1 MTSTRFLTRSLT
13 PPDAVRG
20 LWLDEALGARPAP
33 RRWPALQSNLS
44 ADVCIVGGGF
54 TGLWTALETKR
65 RSATTDVV
73 LIDADICGGGASGR
87 NGGFAMTWWS
97 KFISLVKLCGTENAV
112 ALCRRAEEAVRDIGR
127 FCDEHAL
134 DADFR
139 SCGWLWSA
147 TNTAQM
153 DAWEGTIDVLAR
165 AGLEPYEH
173 LSRQQVAERT
183 GSPVHLGGIFDPHT
197 ALVQPAALAQGLA
210 RAADEAGVRIYEDTA
225 MTELLSGEPAIV
237 RTPGGDVH
245 AGTVVLALNAWAARL
260 PELARAL
267 VVVSS
272 DVIATEPIP
281 DELDAIGWRHGPA
294 ISDSRRLINYYRTSA
309 DGRVVFGKGG
319 GAVARTGH
327 MGSAFHGA
335 SSRADEVTAQFR
347 FIYPMLWQATVDR
360 SWRGPIDY
368 SVTGAPFFARL
379 PSAANVLVA
388 AGFSGN
394 GVGPAKLA
402 GKLMAEMAIDGG
414 DAGLPPALTRL
425 PSAALPPEP
434 VRYVGARLVRA
445 AVARKESAEDV
456 GRRAGAATLGLAKL
470 DPTSFVD
477 RGSAPASR

>member
-1 MTSTRFLTRSLT
+1 MSTVRFPARSLT
-13 PPDAVRG
+13 PRDAVRG
-20 LWLDEALGARPAP
+20 LWLDDVLGARPAP
-33 RRWPALQSNLS
+33 RRWPALDSNLS
-44 ADVCIVGGGF
+44 TDVCIIGGGF
-54 TGLWTALETKR
+54 TGLWTALEIKR
-65 RSATTDVV
+65 RAPQTDVV

-97 KFISLVKLCGTENAV
+97 KFVSLEKLCGTETSA
-112 ALCRRAEEAVRDIGR
+112 ALCRRAEDAVRSIGR
-127 FCDEHAL
+127 FCDEHSI

-139 SCGWLWSA
+139 PCGWLWAA

-153 DAWEGTIDVLAR
+153 DAWDGTIGALAN
-165 AGLEPYEH
+165 AGLEPYER
-173 LSRQQVAERT
+173 LTRQQVAERT
-183 GSPVHLGGIFDPHT
+183 GSPVHLGGIFDPDT
-197 ALVQPAALAQGLA
+197 AIVQPAALAQGLA
-210 RAADEAGVRIYEDTA
+210 RVADEAGVRIYEGTA
-225 MTELLSGEPAIV
+225 MTELVRDEPAIV
-237 RTPGGDVH
+237 RTPGGDVR
-245 AGTVVLALNAWAARL
+245 ASTVVLAMNAWVARL

-281 DELDAIGWRHGPA
+281 DELDAIGWRRGPA

-319 GAVARTGH
+319 GAVAVTGR
-327 MGSAFHGA
+327 MGSSFHRA
-335 SSRADEVTAQFR
+335 STRADEVTAQFR
-347 FIYPMLWQATVDR
+347 FVYPMLWQIAIDR
-360 SWRGPIDY
+360 AWRGPIDY

-379 PSAANVLVA
+379 PSAPNILLA

-394 GVGPAKLA
+394 GVGPARLA
-402 GKLMAEMAIDGG
+402 GELMAEMAIDGG

-425 PSAALPPEP
+425 PSAGLPPEP

-456 GRRAGAATLGLAKL
+456 GRRAGALTLGLAKL

-477 RGSAPASR
+477 RGSAPAAR